1 MLLKFLILFWSNFN
15 GLFGENPDKP
25 CLYVATASCIL
36 RMSIDKENGSVIDI
50 AEFVTPVSAG
60 VQIRA
65 LELDVENGDLYWGN
79 LFNNAIFKLSFNGN
93 VEKKLFSYAIGY
105 ITGLA
110 VDSTSHMLYWVDNL
124 MKLIEASTTEGL
136 YRKVLFKL
144 NRDSEARAIALHP
157 AYGYLFW
164 TDWGV
169 TAKIERASCSGTN
182 RVTLVSNDIVWPN
195 DITIDY
201 NTNVLY
207 WVDAYLDVLSAIDI
221 NGGNRKKILQL
232 KYKLFPHPFSLVYF
246 NNKIYVS
253 DWTDDSIYLISS
265 NGLSRKIFQL
275 PDTLKNYSN
284 SNIGQMKVYA
294 KRAAVYSPCS
304 SITNCSHLCFTTSTI
319 TFSCGCPVGLILSSD
334 NYTCVN
340 VQKHFEIFFTDS
352 GMNSIY
358 QLVKYVDQDGF
369 TIKPLV
375 IPGMEGMIQYPVAI
389 NYDQDY
395 LYWTDT
401 KSYKTYR
408 MSMNGSDLEIV
419 INHVNH
425 SSIGLAVD
433 HISKLMF
440 FFDHSDDG
448 HLNLVVSDLKGKNVK
463 TLVSNIINPQDV
475 VYYDGYIF
483 YSDLGS
489 HLIGRINS
497 DGTELITLMN
507 PSNYPLSPTGLAVDI
522 VERRLYWCDQYSNLI
537 ESSDLNFSQRRK
549 IIQKTI
555 FFQNRFW
562 LANNLGEVLD
572 PFDLIVHHERI
583 YWTDLQ
589 KQAIFVADKRSGS
602 NIEYVTGGLSQPMRM
617 LITGDIPHEEF
628 RKVYLFSFTTNPIN
642 PQYSKCFR
650 QSSCNSEQQLPVP
663 DLCPPG
669 YQETNYGYSC
679 SNCSDAFGAN
689 FKCLCSDWMTC
700 AQRGYAN
707 IFGCHPERPFIEF
720 KVRECTQVVK
730 FGICPYKT
738 LWECSSDMQSCLSDR
753 DCNDSSKCC
762 QSACGS
768 KCVPYL
774 IKSDHPCTV
783 NNGGCSHICFSSTR
797 WLKCG
802 CPDGMKLMEN
812 GKECQNVSKTLT
824 SSVQSIM
831 LIQSVDVISFL
842 PKISVKPSFT
852 NLVATSSMFVT
863 TIILSTRSI
872 GFSDLSN
879 QSFKSDFTVIS
890 TFMFSKQIVNS
901 VPLHYSSA
909 MLSNTKDSLKPSLM
923 DPLKTSSLMEPLKTS
938 SLKEPLKTSSLK
950 DSLETSSFDAKC
962 SLVDLIPFVSTINL
976 DSLTTSIVVPAVSS
990 SIECCLTMNANCCS
1004 MVVSVA
1010 ATELCQGILCNNG
1023 GSCNVLNKT
1032 AKCLCADNW
1041 FGSSCQIYTKSEL
1054 ISISL
1059 QTTKEITKE
1068 YLVTS
1073 LASYYSQY
1081 CSDYKNNCVYDALK
1095 RRRRSIFNQEDIY
1108 ILQFEYKNNYLSF
1121 DFAIVSETN
1130 GVLKKESIKAGLN
1143 GFIGSLDSSFQAK
1156 LVSAN
1161 YLESSVKKSNST
1173 LVGAL
1178 ICLFIIITILILLFA
1193 FLRYKKRPVRH
1204 AVQWSLQN
1212 QIFIDAYPHE
1222 ASLPNESF
1230 PSSLGYTNPMYAE
1243 NNCEKNLDKN
1253 MINDNVVLQEND
1265 VKKQTQQWVQF
1276 TNDDEI
1282 LEKTPIKDFVSP
1294 FDEYQTENLNQ
1305 SEFTSS
1311 PPVIS
1316 TFQRSCSVNNDFFN
1330 DRSVLH
1336 TQLSSVSLTQ
1346 LSDDYVVLTRPASSR
1361 LIEIRPLD
1369 DSISK
1374 EELHSDC

>member
-872 GFSDLSN
+872 
-879 QSFKSDFTVIS
+879 
-890 TFMFSKQIVNS
+890 
-901 VPLHYSSA
+901 
-909 MLSNTKDSLKPSLM
+909 
-923 DPLKTSSLMEPLKTS
+923 E
-938 SLKEPLKTSSLK
+938 
-950 DSLETSSFDAKC
+950 
-962 SLVDLIPFVSTINL
+962 
-976 DSLTTSIVVPAVSS
+976 
-990 SIECCLTMNANCCS
+990 
-1004 MVVSVA
+1004 
-1010 ATELCQGILCNNG
+1010 
-1023 GSCNVLNKT
+1023 
-1032 AKCLCADNW
+1032 
-1041 FGSSCQIYTKSEL
+1041 SEL

>member
-1 MLLKFLILFWSNFN
+1 
-15 GLFGENPDKP
+15 
-25 CLYVATASCIL
+25 
-36 RMSIDKENGSVIDI
+36 MSIDKENGSVIDI

-79 LFNNAIFKLSFNGN
+79 LFNNAIFKLSINGN

-110 VDSTSHMLYWVDNL
+110 VDSPSHMLYWVDNL
-124 MKLIEASTTEGL
+124 MKLIEVSTTEGL

-144 NRDSEARAIALHP
+144 NRDSEARAIVLHP

-169 TAKIERASCSGTN
+169 TAKIERATCSGTN

-207 WVDAYLDVLSAIDI
+207 WVDAYLDVLSAVDI

-232 KYKLFPHPFSLVYF
+232 KYKPFPHPFSLVYF

-265 NGLSRKIFQL
+265 NGSSQKIFQL
-275 PDTLKNYSN
+275 SDTLKNYSS
-284 SNIGQMKVYA
+284 SNIGQVKVYA
-294 KRAAVYSPCS
+294 KRTAVYSPCS
-304 SITNCSHLCFTTSTI
+304 SSTNCSHLCFTLSTI

-340 VQKHFEIFFTDS
+340 AQKHFEIFFTDR

-375 IPGMEGMIQYPVAI
+375 IPGMEGIRQYPVAI

-408 MSMNGSDLEIV
+408 MRMNGSDLEVV

-440 FFDHSDDG
+440 FFDHSDDR

-463 TLVSNIINPQDV
+463 SLVSNIINPQDI

-489 HLIGRINS
+489 NLIGRINS
-497 DGTELITLMN
+497 DGTELITLVN
-507 PSNYPLSPTGLAVDI
+507 PSNYLLYPTGLAVDI
-522 VERRLYWCDQYSNLI
+522 VEKRLYWCDQSNNLI

-549 IIQKTI
+549 VIQKTI
-555 FFQNRFW
+555 FFQNQFW

-617 LITGDIPHEEF
+617 LITGDIPHEEL

-642 PQYSKCFR
+642 TQFSKCFR
-650 QSSCNSEQQLPVP
+650 QSSCNSEQQLSAPN
-663 DLCPPG
+663 LCPPG
-669 YQETNYGYSC
+669 YQETNYGYTC

-689 FKCLCSDWMTC
+689 FKCFCSDWMTC

-730 FGICPYKT
+730 SGICPYKT
-738 LWECSSDMQSCLSDR
+738 LCSNEMQSCLSDR

-762 QSACGS
+762 QSSCGS
-768 KCVPYL
+768 KCVTYL
-774 IKSDHPCTV
+774 IKNDHPCTV

-812 GKECQNVSKTLT
+812 GKECQNISYTLT
-824 SSVQSIM
+824 SSIQSIM

-842 PKISVKPSFT
+842 PKITVKPSFT

-863 TIILSTRSI
+863 TIALSTPST
-872 GFSDLSN
+872 GFSDFSN
-879 QSFKSDFTVIS
+879 RSFKSDFTIIS

-901 VPLHYSSA
+901 VPQHYSSA
-909 MLSNTKDSLKPSLM
+909 MLNNTKGSLKPSLM
-923 DPLKTSSLMEPLKTS
+923 GSLKTSSL
-938 SLKEPLKTSSLK
+938 
-950 DSLETSSFDAKC
+950 DAKC
-962 SLVDLIPFVSTINL
+962 SSIDLIPFESTINL
-976 DSLTTSIVVPAVSS
+976 DSITTSIVVSTVSS
-990 SIECCLTMNANCCS
+990 SIGCCLAMKADCCS
-1004 MVVSVA
+1004 MIVSVA
-1010 ATELCQGILCNNG
+1010 TTDCCTENELCQGILCNNG

-1032 AKCLCADNW
+1032 AKCLCVDDW
-1041 FGSSCQIYTKSEL
+1041 FGSSCQLYTKSEL
-1054 ISISL
+1054 MSVSL

-1068 YLVTS
+1068 YLMTS

-1108 ILQFEYKNNYLSF
+1108 IRQFQYKNNYLSF

-1143 GFIGSLDSSFQAK
+1143 GFIDSLDSSLQAK

-1173 LVGAL
+1173 LIGAL
-1178 ICLFIIITILILLFA
+1178 ICLFIVITILILLFA

-1222 ASLPNESF
+1222 VSLPNESF

-1243 NNCEKNLDKN
+1243 NNCEQNLDKN
-1253 MINDNVVLQEND
+1253 IINDNVVLQEND

-1282 LEKTPIKDFVSP
+1282 LEKTPIKEFVSP
-1294 FDEYQTENLNQ
+1294 FDDYQTETLNQ
-1305 SEFTSS
+1305 SVFSS
-1311 PPVIS
+1311 SPVIS

-1330 DRSVLH
+1330 DCGVLH
-1336 TQLSSVSLTQ
+1336 TQ

-1361 LIEIRPLD
+1361 LIEVTPLD
-1369 DSISK
+1369 DSVSK